1 MLMEIFPPSIML
13 VTASRMGTTSVRVLS
28 TVLMFRCVRFLNRRV
43 RKMDDVSGS
52 AWAVVRE
59 SEFLLRIFGRYPSFH
74 DASVLSIT
82 MERACE
88 AQILTSMLCLMTA
101 LFRRSAGAIKLEAYW
116 SLI

>member
-1 MLMEIFPPSIML
+1 
-13 VTASRMGTTSVRVLS
+13 
-28 TVLMFRCVRFLNRRV
+28 
-43 RKMDDVSGS
+43 MDDVSGS

-101 LFRRSAGAIKLEAYW
+101 LFRRSASQLAAVAVSVVDRISRGELEMMEITAVFGAQVLASFASIKVGPAT
-116 SLI
+116 